1 MRGYLMKSGVVSPG
15 AMVVEMEG
23 NGQIHDTHTQT
34 HTHTLTHIQINALAV
49 QLIRSNNLDIR
60 KRKGR
65 Y

>member
-1 MRGYLMKSGVVSPG
+1 
-15 AMVVEMEG
+15 MVVEMEG